1 MPELLRMEGTPA
13 WHLGPCFRNESQW
26 LAELGLPRPTSAL
39 NWLARACWRC
49 GAGELGPR
57 KSRKEQAK
65 KSRRRSFALALMAA
79 MVPLRFSTQRGP
91 NFYPFFA
98 LRVWRDSV
106 LAEQSLEGTEKSSVA
121 ATGRARHLAKKRQ
134 VESLAPH
141 LDSRQF
147 RTTSEHLAS
156 RGAFRPYLSIAK
168 ARELFKRVPVRER
181 KAEGKTAGENASAP
195 LVARPPNRVG
205 RKEKV

>member
-1 MPELLRMEGTPA
+1 MEGTPA
-13 WHLGPCFRNESQW
+13 WHLGPCFRNKSRW

-121 ATGRARHLAKKRQ
+121 ATGRARHSAKKRQ

-147 RTTSEHLAS
+147 RNNIRAS
-156 RGAFRPYLSIAK
+156 RVAWGVPTLPFDSKGQGALQ
-168 ARELFKRVPVRER
+168 
-181 KAEGKTAGENASAP
+181 EGACQGEKS
-195 LVARPPNRVG
+195 G
-205 RKEKV
+205 RKDRGRKR